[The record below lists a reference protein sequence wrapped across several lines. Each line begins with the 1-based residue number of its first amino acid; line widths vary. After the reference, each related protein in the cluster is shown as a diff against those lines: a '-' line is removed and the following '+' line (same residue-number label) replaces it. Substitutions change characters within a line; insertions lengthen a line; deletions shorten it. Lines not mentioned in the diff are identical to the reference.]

1 MFFYFFYDF
10 DVLISYMFFFLNT
23 FKILYHSVKYT
34 KVWLWQKLVCFIL
47 KIVDKDG
54 NTFHSVLFAV
64 SVQ

>member
-1 MFFYFFYDF
+1 
-10 DVLISYMFFFLNT
+10 MFFF
-23 FKILYHSVKYT
+23 KILLKYYIIVSNIQ
-34 KVWLWQKLVCFIL
+34 KSLLWQKLVCFIL